1 MACGLK
7 FFFDNCM
14 SPRLA
19 RGLAELAFFPDDTI
33 VHLRNDDRFTSES
46 LDPYIY
52 STLAKDKPPPVF
64 VTSDRAQKT
73 RGSVERQ
80 ALKDS
85 GLTVVFFAKDYAHL
99 DIHSQAL
106 VAIKAWPEIRH
117 SVARCSQPT
126 IFDVSSHAKV
136 SPLLPTAS
144 LKA

>member
-19 RGLAELAFFPDDTI
+19 RGLAELAFFPEDTI
-33 VHLRNDDRFTSES
+33 VHLRYDERFTAAS
-46 LDPYIY
+46 LDHDIY
-52 STLAKDKPPPVF
+52 NTLAHDNPPPVF

-80 ALKDS
+80 ALRDS
-85 GLTVVFFAKDYAHL
+85 GLTVIFFAKDYAHL

-106 VAIKAWPEIRH
+106 VAIKAWPEIRR
-117 SVARCSQPT
+117 SVARCAHPT

-136 SPLLPTAS
+136 TPFLATAS
-144 LKA
+144 L